1 MCIAISNTEGCST
14 VWVDDVV
21 EGAGRVAGGW
31 GTFIAYGLVQSII
44 RRSKSRGSL
53 PCQGLPL
60 LTVGELHTNGR
71 NTSETVPLV
80 RSVKICA
87 SSQALT
93 CHRSSLA
100 DQMYHCSE

>member
-1 MCIAISNTEGCST
+1 MCIAISYAEGCSS

-21 EGAGRVAGGW
+21 EGAGRVTGGW
-31 GTFIAYGLVQSII
+31 GTFIAYGLVQSLM

-60 LTVGELHTNGR
+60 LTVGKLHTNGP
-71 NTSETVPLV
+71 NTGETVPLV
-80 RSVKICA
+80 RSVNRA

-100 DQMYHCSE
+100 DQVYHCSE